1 MRFYFD
7 LFLSFFKIGLFTIG
21 GGYVMIP
28 LLREEC
34 VRKKKWFSEEEF
46 VDIITISQSTPG
58 VLAINMSIFIGY
70 KLKKLKGALITTLGT
85 ILPSFIIILLFAI
98 FLAKYGELK
107 IIQKIFKAI
116 RPVVVALIVYAVY
129 TMARVAKLNWYTIW
143 IPIIVFALIIFA
155 HISPVYI
162 IMATIITAITYSV
175 YIKHVKKD
183 PKKDL

>member
-46 VDIITISQSTPG
+46 VDIVTISQSTPG

-98 FLAKYGELK
+98 FLAKYGELE
-107 IIQKIFKAI
+107 IIQKI
-116 RPVVVALIVYAVY
+116 
-129 TMARVAKLNWYTIW
+129 
-143 IPIIVFALIIFA
+143 
-155 HISPVYI
+155 
-162 IMATIITAITYSV
+162 
-175 YIKHVKKD
+175 
-183 PKKDL
+183 